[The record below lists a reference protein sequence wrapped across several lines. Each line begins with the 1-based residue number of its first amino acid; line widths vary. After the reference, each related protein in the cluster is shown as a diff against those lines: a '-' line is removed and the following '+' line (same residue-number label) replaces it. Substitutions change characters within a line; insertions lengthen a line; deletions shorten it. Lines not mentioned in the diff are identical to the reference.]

1 METLLNYFSSIYIKN
16 LKSSKWKIR
25 VFLLSSHGPCLS
37 SDPLLV
43 VGSVLTEAGVS
54 LGLGRILDVG
64 IIEEVLDAQQD
75 LLDGDGRPPVLLLV
89 QD

>member
-1 METLLNYFSSIYIKN
+1 M
-16 LKSSKWKIR
+16 
-25 VFLLSSHGPCLS
+25 FLLSSHGPCLS